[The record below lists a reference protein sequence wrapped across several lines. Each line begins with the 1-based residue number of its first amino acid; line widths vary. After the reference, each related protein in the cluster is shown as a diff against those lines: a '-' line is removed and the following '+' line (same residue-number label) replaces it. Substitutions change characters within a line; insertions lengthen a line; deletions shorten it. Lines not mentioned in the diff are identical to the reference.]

1 MTQMELSQALNDA
14 VAKVAEWVEGLVR
27 SLPEIVAAVLVLV
40 VFWLLGRGLRGL
52 VRAFMARVTQSGSLR
67 DLAAAAAYIVV
78 LGLGMF
84 LALGVLDLDRTVTS
98 LLAGVGI
105 VGLALGFAFQ
115 DIAANFVS
123 GILLN
128 IRRPFTDGDLIETN
142 DFLGHVERIDLRAT
156 QIRTLEGQLVLIPN
170 KSVFG
175 NPIINFS
182 AGSSRR
188 MDLRCGVNYG
198 EDLEKAR
205 SVALTAMQDVVGR
218 RLDRDPELFYEE
230 FGGSSINFVLRV
242 WLQDP
247 EQRTFLQ
254 ARSDALIRLK
264 KAFDDH
270 DVSIPFPI
278 ITLDFSD
285 SGTRLLDEPL
295 AALRNA
301 S

>member
-1 MTQMELSQALNDA
+1 MELNQALNDA
-14 VAKVAEWVEGLVR
+14 VTKVTEWIEGLVR
-27 SLPEIVAAVLVLV
+27 SLPEIVAAVLVL
-40 VFWLLGRGLRGL
+40 FLFSLLARGLRSI
-52 VRAFMARVTQSGSLR
+52 VRGVAGRVTQSGSLR
-67 DLAAAAAYIVV
+67 DLAGTGAYVAV
-78 LGLGMF
+78 WGLGLF

-128 IRRPFTDGDLIETN
+128 IRRPFVDGDLIETN
-142 DFLGHVERIDLRAT
+142 DFFGHVERIDLRAT
-156 QIRTLEGQLVLIPN
+156 QIRTLEGQLVLVPN

-175 NPIINFS
+175 NPIVNFS
-182 AGSSRR
+182 AGGSRR
-188 MDLRCGVNYG
+188 MDLRCGVTYG

-218 RLDRDPELFYEE
+218 RSDRDPELFYEE
-230 FGGSSINFVLRV
+230 FGGSSINFVLRI
-242 WLQDP
+242 WLEDP
-247 EQRTFLQ
+247 EQMTFLR

-264 KAFDDH
+264 KAFDAH

-278 ITLDFSD
+278 VTLDFSD

-295 AALRNA
+295 ATLRSA